1 MVDLFRINDY
11 INFYR
16 KSYEFL
22 KIKFTY
28 NPMGFYANLYVFDSV
43 TENKGKWTF
52 GVNDTEDAF
61 RKIDLCLLDFL
72 AKRKV

>member
-11 INFYR
+11 INFY
-16 KSYEFL
+16 KNNYPFL

-28 NPMGFYANLYVFDSV
+28 NHMGFYANLFVFDIG
-43 TENKGKWTF
+43 TENKAKWTF
-52 GVNDTEDAF
+52 GVNDTKDAL
-61 RKIDLCLLDFL
+61 RKIDLCLIDFL